1 MKTNFQGLNYLG
13 WSTNVKGQ
21 QISGVNNFWEPQMF
35 GFQQIFGVTKLFE
48 VENLWGQTFGGRK
61 ILGYQYF
68 FEVNILCG

>member
-35 GFQQIFGVTKLFE
+35 GCQKV
-48 VENLWGQTFGGRK
+48 FGGRK
-61 ILGYQYF
+61 ICRVQTFGDQKILGDQHF
-68 FEVNILCG
+68 FAVNIFRG